1 MEQWKDI
8 PGYEGLYQASFQGRI
23 RTAPGKT
30 TRSARFEKRV
40 WKTRVMKGRGKTPAG
55 WRVGLWKDGARKDWL
70 VARLV
75 AITWVPGYAEGLT
88 VNHKNGDRFDNRVE
102 NLEWL
107 TVAENIRHGFR
118 TGLFDKVRTPVT
130 LVSKDTGE
138 AIKFESMTSASIFLG
153 KNIKF
158 VSMRFNRNNLDFG
171 DYVAGEMPYYHP
183 SISAE

>member
-30 TRSARFEKRV
+30 TRNARFEKRV
-40 WKTRVMKGRGKTPAG
+40 WKTRVMKGRGKTSTG
-55 WRVGLWKDGARKDWL
+55 WRVGLWKDGEHKDWL

-107 TVAENIRHGFR
+107 TLADNIRHGYE
-118 TGLFDKVRTPVT
+118 TGLYSSIQKRVLLYDHQSGKQKSFD
-130 LVSKDTGE
+130 SMAE
-138 AIKFESMTSASIFLG
+138 ASRFLG
-153 KNIKF
+153 KSNGYVSNAISKGQLRSRNIEIIPF
-158 VSMRFNRNNLDFG
+158 
-171 DYVAGEMPYYHP
+171 
-183 SISAE
+183 

>member
-8 PGYEGLYQASFQGRI
+8 PGYERLYQASSQGQI

-30 TRSARFEKRV
+30 TKSAKFEKRV

-55 WRVGLWKDGARKDWL
+55 WRVGLWKDGVHKDWL

-107 TVAENIRHGFR
+107 TLAENIRHGFR
-118 TGLFDKVRTPVT
+118 TGLYRRIMRRVA
-130 LVSKDTGE
+130 LQSKETGE
-138 AIKFESMTSASIFLG
+138 IIEFRSMASASVFLG
-153 KNIKF
+153 KSNNF
-158 VSMRFNRNNLDFG
+158 VSDHFNNNKFDFG
-171 DYVAGEMPYYHP
+171 DYVAVRIPSERLLVAGE
-183 SISAE
+183 